1 MFTAL
6 AHARALFL
14 AVLLLLAGIAP
25 QSLNAQQAALNETPD
40 PDFDLVNM
48 AGLIRQKR
56 MDAFFAHL
64 TKVANLNHPLKNY
77 DKAAIDKLGQNLKN
91 LFSAEETV
99 HYVDR
104 VLDDKY
110 GSSLRKVVFLA
121 YTSGGR
127 WVYFTFVLKRGGAGW
142 QFTRFSYNIEPIR
155 LFPDRKK

>member
-1 MFTAL
+1 MFKAL
-6 AHARALFL
+6 ANAPG
-14 AVLLLLAGIAP
+14 LLLAAFVLLAGPGLQPASAQAP
-25 QSLNAQQAALNETPD
+25 GLNETPD

-64 TKVANLNHPLKNY
+64 TKVANLNHPIKNY
-77 DKAAIDKLGQNLKN
+77 DKGAIEKLGQNLHN
-91 LFSAEETV
+91 LFTPDETI

-104 VLDDKY
+104 VQDERY
-110 GSSLRKVVFLA
+110 GASLRKVVYLT

-127 WVYFTFVLKRGGAGW
+127 WVYFTFIIKRGAIGW

-155 LFPDRKK
+155 LFPGPKK